1 MLLYVIKRPYTKYSV
16 YTERFTGTYKLYF
29 LVKKRLHEKWS
40 FPYKISSFFVQWKL
54 KAISSFIVMMIVVM
68 LNCFV
73 DWLTVKSLL
82 ALFKMR
88 TITWGFYHWMPWW
101 TRSRIWIWAEPRFR
115 PFWMEYTLIL
125 PAWKV
130 PEYGV
135 FSGPYFSV
143 FELNTEIYGGNLRIS
158 PIAGKYGLQKTPYF
172 DTFDAVIMCHT
183 KLSK

>member
-1 MLLYVIKRPYTKYSV
+1 MKFSIQD
-16 YTERFTGTYKLYF
+16 
-29 LVKKRLHEKWS
+29 
-40 FPYKISSFFVQWKL
+40 FFIFCAVKL

-73 DWLTVKSLL
+73 DWLTVESLL
-82 ALFKMR
+82 ALFKMG

-115 PFWMEYTLIL
+115 PFWMEYTLIFT
-125 PAWKV
+125 AGKV

-143 FELNTEIYGGNLRIS
+143 FEPNTEIYGGNLRIQS
-158 PIAGKYGLQKTPYF
+158 ECRKIRTTKNSVFRYF
-172 DTFDAVIMCHT
+172 LRCDYASH
-183 KLSK
+183 

>member
-29 LVKKRLHEKWS
+29 LAKKRLHEKWS

-54 KAISSFIVMMIVVM
+54 KAISSFIVMMLVVM
-68 LNCFV
+68 LN
-73 DWLTVKSLL
+73 LTVESLL
-82 ALFKMR
+82 ALFKMG

-101 TRSRIWIWAEPRFR
+101 TRSRIWIWAEPSFR
-115 PFWMEYTLIL
+115 PFWMEYTLIFR
-125 PAWKV
+125 AWKV

-135 FSGPYFSV
+135 FSGPHFSV
-143 FELNTEIYGGNLRIS
+143 FELNTEILEEISVFS
-158 PIAGKYGLQKTPYF
+158 PIAGKYGLQKTPHF
-172 DTFDAVIMCHT
+172 DTFYAVIMCHT